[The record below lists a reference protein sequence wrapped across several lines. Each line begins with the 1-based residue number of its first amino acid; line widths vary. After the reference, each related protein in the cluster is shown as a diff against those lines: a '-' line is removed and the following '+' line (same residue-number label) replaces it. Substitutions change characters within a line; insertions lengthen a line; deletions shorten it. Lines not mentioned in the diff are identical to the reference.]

1 MNLTPKVKRGLLA
14 LAAGAGLLF
23 SAYICENWT
32 RGGSNYAGYL
42 ALIGVIVF
50 IGAFIFLYI
59 VGIDQERQYKTE
71 DGTKEWLER
80 QSSTAIVTSSTRTG
94 FCCPECASD
103 QQKDIDLPFKIIGRD
118 ILKCGQCEAV
128 WATAEKGR
136 RWMSYFFIA
145 LGAIFLFIGIGLIVD
160 NPTDHPSSDEAL
172 KVFFNLGAF
181 IFIPLWYGIRGITR
195 KRGAQILVRGKSERL
210 TKLPE
215 PAEQPPSDIL
225 IGTAGQPIY
234 IQAEQMLS
242 EHEQLLAVARALD
255 LKVSPK
261 LPKSRF

>member
-1 MNLTPKVKRGLLA
+1 
-14 LAAGAGLLF
+14 
-23 SAYICENWT
+23 
-32 RGGSNYAGYL
+32 
-42 ALIGVIVF
+42 
-50 IGAFIFLYI
+50 
-59 VGIDQERQYKTE
+59 
-71 DGTKEWLER
+71 
-80 QSSTAIVTSSTRTG
+80 
-94 FCCPECASD
+94 
-103 QQKDIDLPFKIIGRD
+103 
-118 ILKCGQCEAV
+118 
-128 WATAEKGR
+128 
-136 RWMSYFFIA
+136 MSYFFIA